1 MSASGV
7 RRWWR
12 RRAVC
17 GRCARRAAGC
27 EHGQGTVEYAV
38 MTAAFLALVVALGVL
53 WRPLE
58 GGLFVEHALM
68 AASHHVQ
75 GTAPGGVADVFLY

>member
-1 MSASGV
+1 
-7 RRWWR
+7 
-12 RRAVC
+12 
-17 GRCARRAAGC
+17 
-27 EHGQGTVEYAV
+27 